1 MIPIANRRSILAA
14 VGLLVALAGCAS
26 LGSEGAAQPEIA
38 SVIVENDSPLLV
50 NVYAVRNSG
59 RFRLGTVSGLN
70 RREFPL
76 KRHMLDTGTH
86 LQLLIEPLGGQNSY
100 LTERIY
106 VEEGEVIRLKVSNFI
121 R

>member
-1 MIPIANRRSILAA
+1 MKSRARQRSIRVA
-14 VGLLVALAGCAS
+14 VGLLVALAGCAT
-26 LGSEGAAQPEIA
+26 LGSEGETHPDMG
-38 SVIVENDSPLLV
+38 SVIVENDSPLTV
-50 NVYAVRNSG
+50 NVYAVRHAG

-76 KRHMLDTGTH
+76 KRHMLDTATY

-100 LTERIY
+100 FTERIF
-106 VEEGEVIRLKVSNFI
+106 VEEGDVIRLKVSNFI

>member
-1 MIPIANRRSILAA
+1 MRAKAKRRGI
-14 VGLLVALAGCAS
+14 LVALGLLAVLVGCAS
-26 LGSEGAAQPEIA
+26 LDGEGDAQPDIGA
-38 SVIVENDSPLLV
+38 VIVENDSPLMV
-50 NVYAVRNSG
+50 NVYAVRHAG

-100 LTERIY
+100 FSERIF

>member
-1 MIPIANRRSILAA
+1 MAAKAQRLSILVAS
-14 VGLLVALAGCAS
+14 GLIVVLAGCAS
-26 LGSEGAAQPEIA
+26 LGGEGDAQPDIG
-38 SVIVENDSPLLV
+38 SVIVENDSPLMV
-50 NVYAVRNSG
+50 IVYAVRHSG
-59 RFRLGTVSGLN
+59 RFRLGTVSGLG

-100 LTERIY
+100 FSERIY

>member
-1 MIPIANRRSILAA
+1 MTSTARRRSIGVA
-14 VGLLVALAGCAS
+14 VGLLVALAGCAT
-26 LGSEGAAQPEIA
+26 LGSEGEMQPDVGSI
-38 SVIVENDSPLLV
+38 IVENDSPLLV
-50 NVYAVRNSG
+50 NVYAVRHAG

-86 LQLLIEPLGGQNSY
+86 LQFLIEPLGGQNSY
-100 LTERIY
+100 LTERIF
-106 VEEGEVIRLKVSNFI
+106 VEDGEVIRLKVSNFI